1 MIDMIILKKEKGLE
15 ISAWYKHNK
24 SVFYMLIRSL
34 GVYSNFKLLNKQEPE
49 NITEQK
55 RKTISILNQLKFL
68 TEDKRESPEE
78 RDFFDSQVVNYFKD

>member
-1 MIDMIILKKEKGLE
+1 
-15 ISAWYKHNK
+15 
-24 SVFYMLIRSL
+24 MLIRSL

-78 RDFFDSQVVNYFKD
+78 RDFFDSQVVNYFKE